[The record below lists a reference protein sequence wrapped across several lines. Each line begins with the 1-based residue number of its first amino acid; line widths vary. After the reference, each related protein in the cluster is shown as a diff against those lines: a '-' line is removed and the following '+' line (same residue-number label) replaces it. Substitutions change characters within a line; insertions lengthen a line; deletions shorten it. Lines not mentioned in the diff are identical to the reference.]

1 MNSPLHFILRRA
13 VSTCVPSVSVVK
25 NKHSIIDSSE
35 NMPVDARSP
44 LFFMLG
50 SCIRASLCA
59 NQRACCCS
67 LAVIL
72 QRARTRLPVLRTVI
86 GWCLQ
91 KGWFSGAKSSPVIG
105 YL

>member
-1 MNSPLHFILRRA
+1 MNSPLHLVELSRPA
-13 VSTCVPSVSVVK
+13 SPLSVVK

-44 LFFMLG
+44 LFFMPG

-59 NQRACCCS
+59 NQRAFCCS
-67 LAVIL
+67 LAVIV
-72 QRARTRLPVLRTVI
+72 QRARTRFPVLQAVI

-91 KGWFSGAKSSPVIG
+91 NGWFSGAKSDPVIG
-105 YL
+105 HS